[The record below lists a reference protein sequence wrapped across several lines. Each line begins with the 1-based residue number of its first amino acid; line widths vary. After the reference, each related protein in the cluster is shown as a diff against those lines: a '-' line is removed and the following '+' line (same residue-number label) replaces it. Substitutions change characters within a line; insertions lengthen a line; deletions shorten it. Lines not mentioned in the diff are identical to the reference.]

1 MNHLF
6 TLLQSKDF
14 TGLCDDSRRVKKGNI
29 FFSMPSENAC
39 VFATM
44 AKNAGALAVVGE
56 GNSPEGLEDIFVSVS
71 SVREARKECAK
82 RVYKNPFENLKVHAI
97 TGTNGKTTTVFLMR
111 EILAAAGSKVA
122 LLSTVCNRIGN
133 KEVPA
138 TLTTPGL
145 LDLYA
150 FAFEAVENGVT
161 DLVMEASSHALFQGR
176 MEGVQFASALFSNL
190 TQDHLDY
197 HQNMENY
204 FQAKKLLFEKYL
216 ASDGFAV
223 LNIDDSYGERLSTE
237 ISSNKILVSRK
248 CLGNASVYPL
258 IAPVLDEN
266 GMALQLNGFSE
277 ETFKTSLCGEFNV
290 DNVMLVLAWAKGL
303 GISEKA
309 MQKALKEVKVPGR
322 FEKVISENSKH
333 VIVDYAHTP
342 DALQRVLETARSLC
356 SGKLIVVFG
365 CGGNRDAL
373 KRPLMGKVA
382 EQFADKVFVTTDN
395 PRTEKPEDI
404 IQDIVSGM
412 QGDFSVEVDRTQAI
426 QKAISFMQKNDWL
439 VVAGKGHEKYQI
451 IGTEKFHFDDAEEI
465 LKTMDLCKN

>member
-1 MNHLF
+1 
-6 TLLQSKDF
+6 
-14 TGLCDDSRRVKKGNI
+14 
-29 FFSMPSENAC
+29 
-39 VFATM
+39 
-44 AKNAGALAVVGE
+44 
-56 GNSPEGLEDIFVSVS
+56 
-71 SVREARKECAK
+71 
-82 RVYKNPFENLKVHAI
+82 
-97 TGTNGKTTTVFLMR
+97 MR

-176 MEGVQFASALFSNL
+176 MEGVRFASALFSNL

-216 ASDGFAV
+216 ASDGLSV
-223 LNIDDSYGERLSTE
+223 LNIDDFYGKRLSAE
-237 ISSNKILVSRK
+237 ISGHKILVSRK
-248 CLGNASVYPL
+248 GSENADVFPL

-266 GMALQLNGFSE
+266 GMALQLNSFSG
-277 ETFKTSLCGEFNV
+277 ETFRTSLCGEFNV

-303 GISEKA
+303 GISETA

-322 FEKVISENSKH
+322 FEKVISENSRH

-382 EQFADKVFVTTDN
+382 EQCADKVFVTTDN

-412 QGDFSVEVDRTQAI
+412 QGDFSVEVDRAQAI
-426 QKAISFMQKNDWL
+426 QKAICSMQKNDWL

-465 LKTMDLCKN
+465 LKAMDLCKN